1 MIIGTEKFCT
11 WFRNRT
17 KALCVCGGCQTRH
30 GSHCSSPTDLQ
41 PGPVLHAWA
50 RHYLTYYVL
59 GARHTAL
66 TSTPG
71 PGLRAHKEIACK
83 LSEKFHHTEH
93 RAASA
98 TIWWRF
104 FSFSDY
110 VKICKNDI
118 SWAHW
123 QHESDLLHTLDIFM
137 CRCEH
142 STISV
147 LTKVAESHYR
157 VKLLQHCCLQTFNSP
172 HSWHRCLL

>member
-30 GSHCSSPTDLQ
+30 GSHCSSPPDLQ

-98 TIWWRF
+98 AQPAAPQFGEDF
-104 FSFSDY
+104 FRSPITSKFARMTSLELTGNMRVIY
-110 VKICKNDI
+110 C
-118 SWAHW
+118 
-123 QHESDLLHTLDIFM
+123 TLWIYS
-137 CRCEH
+137 CVH
-142 STISV
+142 VS
-147 LTKVAESHYR
+147 LW
-157 VKLLQHCCLQTFNSP
+157 TFHNQ
-172 HSWHRCLL
+172 CFD